1 MGATYISNLYLHSHS
16 VLIVLGRTLKAPP
29 KMHKIDSNI
38 PVSMASENTCVVLPL
53 SCPPSNWSMVDWYWK
68 KICGIPFLL
77 RNIFNLQRSGVNSLI
92 IYSNTENTA
101 LHKKLFKINK
111 LTLKLTF
118 ETSITEVVRATKNY
132 PTLILNGR
140 ALHTKQEIES
150 GVNFTNQPD
159 EVLVYPID
167 RTIMTEIL
175 NQIIMGDK
183 ISLTPSSDNQE
194 SLVHFLPGKNDSHI
208 NRPEDFLI
216 QHKNLLQSSG
226 LSNDSFMDKTIT
238 RFFSRQLTRLF
249 LQTPL
254 SPNMITILSL
264 FIGLISAVF
273 FLQGTNESSIIG
285 AGLLLLSAWI
295 DCTDG
300 EVARLKFSESKI
312 GGKLDILCDN
322 LVHFSVFFAIGIGLH
337 QSTGNNI
344 FIFFGALA
352 VFGSLVSFLIL
363 SSSIIDKKEKV
374 SADTVDLKKKNTLTD
389 NIANR
394 DFIYF
399 LFFMSLIGR
408 VDIFI
413 CITAFGSNIFAIY
426 LAYYKIKP
434 LLHAS

>member
-1 MGATYISNLYLHSHS
+1 
-16 VLIVLGRTLKAPP
+16 
-29 KMHKIDSNI
+29 
-38 PVSMASENTCVVLPL
+38 
-53 SCPPSNWSMVDWYWK
+53 MVDWYWK

-77 RNIFNLQRSGVNSLI
+77 RNIFSLQRSGVNTLI
-92 IYSNTENTA
+92 IYSDSENTA
-101 LHKKLFKINK
+101 LRKKLSMENK
-111 LTLKLTF
+111 LTVKLTF
-118 ETSITEVVRATKNY
+118 KTNITEVVRATKNH
-132 PTLILNGR
+132 PTLILNGG

-150 GVNFTNQPD
+150 GMNFTNQPD
-159 EVLVYPID
+159 EELVYPINPS
-167 RTIMTEIL
+167 IMTETL
-175 NQIIMGDK
+175 NQIIMGNK
-183 ISLTPSSDNQE
+183 VLLSPSSDDQE
-194 SLVHFLPGKNDSHI
+194 SFINFLPGKNESQI
-208 NRPEDFLI
+208 NKPKDFLI
-216 QHKNLLQSSG
+216 QHKNLLQSCG

-249 LQTPL
+249 LKTPL

-273 FLQGTNESSIIG
+273 FLQGTHENSIIG

-322 LVHFSVFFAIGIGLH
+322 LVHFSVFFAIGMGLY
-337 QSTGNNI
+337 QSTENNI
-344 FIFFGALA
+344 FMFFGLFA

-374 SADTVDLKKKNTLTD
+374 SANTVDLKNKNTLTD
-389 NIANR
+389 NMANR

-408 VDIFI
+408 VDVFI

>member
-1 MGATYISNLYLHSHS
+1 M
-16 VLIVLGRTLKAPP
+16 
-29 KMHKIDSNI
+29 
-38 PVSMASENTCVVLPL
+38 
-53 SCPPSNWSMVDWYWK
+53 
-68 KICGIPFLL
+68 
-77 RNIFNLQRSGVNSLI
+77 
-92 IYSNTENTA
+92 
-101 LHKKLFKINK
+101 
-111 LTLKLTF
+111 
-118 ETSITEVVRATKNY
+118 
-132 PTLILNGR
+132 
-140 ALHTKQEIES
+140 
-150 GVNFTNQPD
+150 NFTNQPD
-159 EVLVYPID
+159 EELVYPINPS
-167 RTIMTEIL
+167 IMTETL
-175 NQIIMGDK
+175 NQIIMGNK
-183 ISLTPSSDNQE
+183 VLLSPSSDDQE
-194 SLVHFLPGKNDSHI
+194 SFINFLPGKNESQI
-208 NRPEDFLI
+208 NKPKDFLI
-216 QHKNLLQSSG
+216 QHKNLLQSCG

-249 LQTPL
+249 LKTPL

-273 FLQGTNESSIIG
+273 FLQGTHENSIIG

-322 LVHFSVFFAIGIGLH
+322 LVHFSVFFAIGMGLY
-337 QSTGNNI
+337 QSTENNI
-344 FIFFGALA
+344 FMFFGLFA

-374 SADTVDLKKKNTLTD
+374 SANTVDLKNKNTLTD
-389 NIANR
+389 NMANR

>member
-1 MGATYISNLYLHSHS
+1 
-16 VLIVLGRTLKAPP
+16 
-29 KMHKIDSNI
+29 
-38 PVSMASENTCVVLPL
+38 MASENTCVVLPL
-53 SCPPSNWSMVDWYWK
+53 SRPPSNWSMVDWYWK

-92 IYSNTENTA
+92 IFSNTENTA
-101 LHKKLFKINK
+101 LHKKLLKVNK

-118 ETSITEVVRATKNY
+118 ETNITEVVRATKNY
-132 PTLILNGR
+132 PTLILNGG

-150 GVNFTNQPD
+150 GINFTNQSD
-159 EVLVYPID
+159 EALVYPID
-167 RTIMTEIL
+167 PKIMADTL
-175 NQIIMGDK
+175 NQIIMGNK
-183 ISLTPSSDNQE
+183 VSLTQPPDNQE
-194 SLVHFLPGKNDSHI
+194 SRINFLPGKNDSHI
-208 NRPEDFLI
+208 NKPEDFFI
-216 QHKNLLQSSG
+216 QHKNLLKGSG

-238 RFFSRQLTRLF
+238 RFFSRQLTRFF
-249 LQTPL
+249 LKTPL

-264 FIGLISAVF
+264 FIGLISAKF
-273 FLQGTNESSIIG
+273 FLQGTHENSIIG

-300 EVARLKFSESKI
+300 EVARLKFLESKI
-312 GGKLDILCDN
+312 GGILDIICDN
-322 LVHFSVFFAIGIGLH
+322 LVHFAVFFAIGMGLY
-337 QSTGNNI
+337 QSTGDNI
-344 FIFFGALA
+344 FVLLGALA

-374 SADTVDLKKKNTLTD
+374 SANAVDLKKKNTLTD

-413 CITAFGSNIFAIY
+413 CITAFGSNIFAAY
-426 LAYYKIKP
+426 LAYSKIKP

>member
-1 MGATYISNLYLHSHS
+1 
-16 VLIVLGRTLKAPP
+16 
-29 KMHKIDSNI
+29 
-38 PVSMASENTCVVLPL
+38 MASENICVVLTL
-53 SCPPSNWSMVDWYWK
+53 SRPSSNWSMVDWYWK

-77 RNIFNLQRSGVNSLI
+77 RNIFSLQRSGVNTLI
-92 IYSNTENTA
+92 IYSDSENTA
-101 LHKKLFKINK
+101 LRKKLSMENK
-111 LTLKLTF
+111 LTVKLTF
-118 ETSITEVVRATKNY
+118 KTNITEVVRATKNH
-132 PTLILNGR
+132 PTLILNGG

-150 GVNFTNQPD
+150 GMNFTNQPD
-159 EVLVYPID
+159 EELVYPINPS
-167 RTIMTEIL
+167 IMTETL
-175 NQIIMGDK
+175 NQIIMGNK
-183 ISLTPSSDNQE
+183 VLLSPSSDDQE
-194 SLVHFLPGKNDSHI
+194 SFINFLPGKNESQI
-208 NRPEDFLI
+208 NKPKDFLI
-216 QHKNLLQSSG
+216 QHKNLLQSCG

-249 LQTPL
+249 LKTPL

-264 FIGLISAVF
+264 FIGLISAGF
-273 FLQGTNESSIIG
+273 FFQGTHENSIIG

-322 LVHFSVFFAIGIGLH
+322 LVHFSVFFAIGMGLY
-337 QSTGNNI
+337 QSTENNI
-344 FIFFGALA
+344 FMFFGLFA

-374 SADTVDLKKKNTLTD
+374 SANTVDLKNKNTLTD
-389 NIANR
+389 NMANR

-408 VDIFI
+408 VDVFI

>member
-1 MGATYISNLYLHSHS
+1 
-16 VLIVLGRTLKAPP
+16 
-29 KMHKIDSNI
+29 
-38 PVSMASENTCVVLPL
+38 MASENICVVLTL
-53 SCPPSNWSMVDWYWK
+53 SRPSSNWSMVDWYWK

-77 RNIFNLQRSGVNSLI
+77 RNIFSLQRSGVNTLI
-92 IYSNTENTA
+92 IYSDSENTA
-101 LHKKLFKINK
+101 LRKKLSMENK
-111 LTLKLTF
+111 LTVKLTF
-118 ETSITEVVRATKNY
+118 KTNITEVVRATKNH
-132 PTLILNGR
+132 PTLILNGG

-150 GVNFTNQPD
+150 GMNFTNQPD
-159 EVLVYPID
+159 EELVYPINPS
-167 RTIMTEIL
+167 IMTETL
-175 NQIIMGDK
+175 NQIIMGNK
-183 ISLTPSSDNQE
+183 VLLSPSSDDQE
-194 SLVHFLPGKNDSHI
+194 SFINFLPGKNESQI
-208 NRPEDFLI
+208 NKPKDFLI
-216 QHKNLLQSSG
+216 QHKNLLQSCG

-249 LQTPL
+249 LKTPL

-273 FLQGTNESSIIG
+273 FLQGTHENSIIG

-322 LVHFSVFFAIGIGLH
+322 LVHFSVFFAIGMGLY
-337 QSTGNNI
+337 QSTENNI
-344 FIFFGALA
+344 FMFFGLFA

-374 SADTVDLKKKNTLTD
+374 SANTVDLKNKNTLTD
-389 NIANR
+389 NMANR

-408 VDIFI
+408 VDVFI

>member
-1 MGATYISNLYLHSHS
+1 
-16 VLIVLGRTLKAPP
+16 
-29 KMHKIDSNI
+29 MHKIDSNI
-38 PVSMASENTCVVLPL
+38 PVSIASENTCVVLPL
-53 SCPPSNWSMVDWYWK
+53 SCPPSNWSMVEWYWK

-101 LHKKLFKINK
+101 LHKKLLKVNK

-118 ETSITEVVRATKNY
+118 ETNITEVVRATKNY
-132 PTLILNGR
+132 PTLILNGG

-150 GVNFTNQPD
+150 GINFTNQSD
-159 EVLVYPID
+159 EALVYPID
-167 RTIMTEIL
+167 PKIMADTL
-175 NQIIMGDK
+175 NQIIMGNK
-183 ISLTPSSDNQE
+183 VSLTQPSDNQE
-194 SLVHFLPGKNDSHI
+194 SRINFLPGKNDSHI
-208 NRPEDFLI
+208 NKPEDFFI
-216 QHKNLLQSSG
+216 QHKNLLKGSG

-238 RFFSRQLTRLF
+238 RFFSRQLTRFF
-249 LQTPL
+249 LKTPL

-264 FIGLISAVF
+264 FIGLISAKF
-273 FLQGTNESSIIG
+273 FLQGTHANSIIG

-322 LVHFSVFFAIGIGLH
+322 LVHFAVFFAIGMGLY
-337 QSTGNNI
+337 QSTGDNI
-344 FIFFGALA
+344 FVLLGALA

-363 SSSIIDKKEKV
+363 SLSIVDKKEKV
-374 SADTVDLKKKNTLTD
+374 SANAVDLKKKNTLTD

-413 CITAFGSNIFAIY
+413 CITAFGSNIFAAY
-426 LAYYKIKP
+426 LTFYKIKSA
-434 LLHAS
+434 LRAS

>member
-1 MGATYISNLYLHSHS
+1 
-16 VLIVLGRTLKAPP
+16 
-29 KMHKIDSNI
+29 
-38 PVSMASENTCVVLPL
+38 MASENICVVLTL
-53 SCPPSNWSMVDWYWK
+53 SRPSSNWSMVDWYWK

-77 RNIFNLQRSGVNSLI
+77 RNIFSLQRSGVNTLI
-92 IYSNTENTA
+92 IYSDSENTA
-101 LHKKLFKINK
+101 LRKKLFMENK
-111 LTLKLTF
+111 LTVKLTF
-118 ETSITEVVRATKNY
+118 KTNITEVVRATKNH
-132 PTLILNGR
+132 PTLILNGG

-150 GVNFTNQPD
+150 GMNFTNQPD
-159 EVLVYPID
+159 EELVYPINP
-167 RTIMTEIL
+167 TIMTETL
-175 NQIIMGDK
+175 NQIVMGNK
-183 ISLTPSSDNQE
+183 VLLSPSSDDQE
-194 SLVHFLPGKNDSHI
+194 SFINFLPGKNESQI
-208 NRPEDFLI
+208 NKPKDFLI
-216 QHKNLLQSSG
+216 QHKNLLQSCG

-249 LQTPL
+249 LKTPL

-273 FLQGTNESSIIG
+273 FLQGTHENSIIG

-322 LVHFSVFFAIGIGLH
+322 LVHFSVFFAIGMGLY
-337 QSTGNNI
+337 QSTENNI
-344 FIFFGALA
+344 FMFFGLFA

-374 SADTVDLKKKNTLTD
+374 SANTVDLKNKNTLTD
-389 NIANR
+389 NMANR

>member
-1 MGATYISNLYLHSHS
+1 
-16 VLIVLGRTLKAPP
+16 
-29 KMHKIDSNI
+29 
-38 PVSMASENTCVVLPL
+38 
-53 SCPPSNWSMVDWYWK
+53 MVDWYWK

-77 RNIFNLQRSGVNSLI
+77 RNIFSLQRSGVNTLI
-92 IYSNTENTA
+92 IYSDSENTA
-101 LHKKLFKINK
+101 LRKKLSMENK
-111 LTLKLTF
+111 LTVKLTF
-118 ETSITEVVRATKNY
+118 KTNITEVVRATKNH
-132 PTLILNGR
+132 PTLILNGG

-150 GVNFTNQPD
+150 GMNFTNQPD
-159 EVLVYPID
+159 EELVYPINPS
-167 RTIMTEIL
+167 IMTETL
-175 NQIIMGDK
+175 NQIIMGNK
-183 ISLTPSSDNQE
+183 VLLSPSSDDQE
-194 SLVHFLPGKNDSHI
+194 SFINFLPGKNESQI
-208 NRPEDFLI
+208 NKPKDFLI
-216 QHKNLLQSSG
+216 QHKNLLQSCG
-226 LSNDSFMDKTIT
+226 LTNDSFMDKTIT

-249 LQTPL
+249 LKTPL

-273 FLQGTNESSIIG
+273 FLQGTHENSIIG

-322 LVHFSVFFAIGIGLH
+322 LVHFSVFFAIGMGLY
-337 QSTGNNI
+337 QSTENNI
-344 FIFFGALA
+344 FMFFGLFA

-374 SADTVDLKKKNTLTD
+374 SANTVDLKNKNTLTD
-389 NIANR
+389 NMANR

>member
-1 MGATYISNLYLHSHS
+1 
-16 VLIVLGRTLKAPP
+16 
-29 KMHKIDSNI
+29 
-38 PVSMASENTCVVLPL
+38 MASENICVVLTL
-53 SCPPSNWSMVDWYWK
+53 SRPSSNWSMVDWYWK

-77 RNIFNLQRSGVNSLI
+77 RNIFSLQRSGVNTLI
-92 IYSNTENTA
+92 IYSDSENTA
-101 LHKKLFKINK
+101 LRKKLFMENK
-111 LTLKLTF
+111 LTVKLTF
-118 ETSITEVVRATKNY
+118 KTNITEVVRATKNH
-132 PTLILNGR
+132 PTLILNGG

-150 GVNFTNQPD
+150 GMNFTNQPD
-159 EVLVYPID
+159 EELVYPINP
-167 RTIMTEIL
+167 TIMTETL
-175 NQIIMGDK
+175 NQIIMGNK
-183 ISLTPSSDNQE
+183 VLLSPSSDDQE
-194 SLVHFLPGKNDSHI
+194 SFINFLPGKNESQI
-208 NRPEDFLI
+208 NKPKDFLI
-216 QHKNLLQSSG
+216 QHKNLLQSCG

-249 LQTPL
+249 LKTPL

-273 FLQGTNESSIIG
+273 FLQGTHENSIIG

-322 LVHFSVFFAIGIGLH
+322 LVHFSVFFAIGMGLY
-337 QSTGNNI
+337 QSTENNI
-344 FIFFGALA
+344 FMFFGLFA

-374 SADTVDLKKKNTLTD
+374 SANTVDLKNKNTLTD
-389 NIANR
+389 NMANR

>member
-1 MGATYISNLYLHSHS
+1 
-16 VLIVLGRTLKAPP
+16 
-29 KMHKIDSNI
+29 
-38 PVSMASENTCVVLPL
+38 MASENICVVLTL
-53 SCPPSNWSMVDWYWK
+53 SRPSSNWSMVDWYWK

-77 RNIFNLQRSGVNSLI
+77 RNIFSLQRSGVNTLI
-92 IYSNTENTA
+92 IYSDFENTA
-101 LHKKLFKINK
+101 LRKKLSMENK
-111 LTLKLTF
+111 LTVKLTF
-118 ETSITEVVRATKNY
+118 KTNITEVVRATKNHQ
-132 PTLILNGR
+132 TLILNGG

-150 GVNFTNQPD
+150 GMNFTNQPD
-159 EVLVYPID
+159 EELVYPISPS
-167 RTIMTEIL
+167 IMTETL
-175 NQIIMGDK
+175 NQIIMGNK
-183 ISLTPSSDNQE
+183 VLLSPSSDDQE
-194 SLVHFLPGKNDSHI
+194 SFINFLPGKNESQI
-208 NRPEDFLI
+208 NKPKDFLI
-216 QHKNLLQSSG
+216 QHKNLLQSCG

-249 LQTPL
+249 LKTPL

-273 FLQGTNESSIIG
+273 FLQGTHENSIIG

-322 LVHFSVFFAIGIGLH
+322 LVHFSVFFAIGMGLY
-337 QSTGNNI
+337 QSTENNI
-344 FIFFGALA
+344 FMFFGLFA

-374 SADTVDLKKKNTLTD
+374 SANTVDLKNKNTLTD
-389 NIANR
+389 NMANR

>member
-1 MGATYISNLYLHSHS
+1 
-16 VLIVLGRTLKAPP
+16 
-29 KMHKIDSNI
+29 
-38 PVSMASENTCVVLPL
+38 MASENICVVLTL
-53 SCPPSNWSMVDWYWK
+53 SRPSSNWSMVDWYWK

-77 RNIFNLQRSGVNSLI
+77 RNIFSLQRSGVNTLI
-92 IYSNTENTA
+92 IYSDSENTA
-101 LHKKLFKINK
+101 LRKKLSKENK
-111 LTLKLTF
+111 LTVKLTF
-118 ETSITEVVRATKNY
+118 KTNITEVVRATKNH
-132 PTLILNGR
+132 PTLILNGG

-150 GVNFTNQPD
+150 GMNFTNQPD
-159 EVLVYPID
+159 EELVYPINPS
-167 RTIMTEIL
+167 IMTETL
-175 NQIIMGDK
+175 NQIIMGNK
-183 ISLTPSSDNQE
+183 VLLSPSSDDQE
-194 SLVHFLPGKNDSHI
+194 SFINFLPGKNESQI
-208 NRPEDFLI
+208 NKPKDFLI
-216 QHKNLLQSSG
+216 QHKNLLQSCG

-249 LQTPL
+249 LKTPL

-273 FLQGTNESSIIG
+273 FLQGTHENSIIG

-322 LVHFSVFFAIGIGLH
+322 LVHFSVFFAIGMGLY
-337 QSTGNNI
+337 QSTENNI
-344 FIFFGALA
+344 FMFFGLFA

-374 SADTVDLKKKNTLTD
+374 SANTVDLKNKNTLTD
-389 NIANR
+389 NMANR

>member
-1 MGATYISNLYLHSHS
+1 
-16 VLIVLGRTLKAPP
+16 
-29 KMHKIDSNI
+29 
-38 PVSMASENTCVVLPL
+38 MASENTCVVLPL
-53 SCPPSNWSMVDWYWK
+53 SRPPSNWSMVDWYWK

-101 LHKKLFKINK
+101 LHKKLLKVNK

-118 ETSITEVVRATKNY
+118 ETNITEVVRATKNY
-132 PTLILNGR
+132 PTLILNGG

-150 GVNFTNQPD
+150 GINFTNQSD
-159 EVLVYPID
+159 EALVYPID
-167 RTIMTEIL
+167 PKIMADTL
-175 NQIIMGDK
+175 NQIIMGNK
-183 ISLTPSSDNQE
+183 VSLTQPSDNQE
-194 SLVHFLPGKNDSHI
+194 SRINFLPGKNESHI
-208 NRPEDFLI
+208 NKPEDFFI
-216 QHKNLLQSSG
+216 QHKNLLQGSG

-238 RFFSRQLTRLF
+238 RFFSRQLTRFF
-249 LQTPL
+249 LKTPL

-264 FIGLISAVF
+264 FIGLISAKF
-273 FLQGTNESSIIG
+273 FFQGTHENNIIG
-285 AGLLLLSAWI
+285 AALLLLSAWI

-322 LVHFSVFFAIGIGLH
+322 LVHFSVFFAIGMGLY

-374 SADTVDLKKKNTLTD
+374 SANAVDLKKKNTLTD

-413 CITAFGSNIFAIY
+413 CITAFGSNIFAAY
-426 LAYYKIKP
+426 LAYSKIKP

>member
-1 MGATYISNLYLHSHS
+1 
-16 VLIVLGRTLKAPP
+16 
-29 KMHKIDSNI
+29 
-38 PVSMASENTCVVLPL
+38 MASENICVVLTL
-53 SCPPSNWSMVDWYWK
+53 SRPSSNWSMVDWYWK

-77 RNIFNLQRSGVNSLI
+77 RNIFSLQRSGVNTLI
-92 IYSNTENTA
+92 IYSDSENTA
-101 LHKKLFKINK
+101 LRKKLSMENK
-111 LTLKLTF
+111 LTVKLTF
-118 ETSITEVVRATKNY
+118 KTNITEVVRATKNH
-132 PTLILNGR
+132 PTLILNGG

-150 GVNFTNQPD
+150 GMNFTNQPD
-159 EVLVYPID
+159 EELVYPINPS
-167 RTIMTEIL
+167 IMTETL
-175 NQIIMGDK
+175 NQIIMGNK
-183 ISLTPSSDNQE
+183 VLLSPSSDDQE
-194 SLVHFLPGKNDSHI
+194 SFINFLPGKNESQI
-208 NRPEDFLI
+208 NKPKDFLI
-216 QHKNLLQSSG
+216 QHKNLLQSCG

-249 LQTPL
+249 LKTPL

-273 FLQGTNESSIIG
+273 FLQGTHENSIIG

-322 LVHFSVFFAIGIGLH
+322 LVHFSVFFAIGMGLY
-337 QSTGNNI
+337 QSTENNI
-344 FIFFGALA
+344 FMFFGLFA

-374 SADTVDLKKKNTLTD
+374 SANTVDLKNKNTLTD
-389 NIANR
+389 NMANR

-413 CITAFGSNIFAIY
+413 CITAFGSNIFAIS

>member
-1 MGATYISNLYLHSHS
+1 
-16 VLIVLGRTLKAPP
+16 
-29 KMHKIDSNI
+29 
-38 PVSMASENTCVVLPL
+38 MASENICVVLTL
-53 SCPPSNWSMVDWYWK
+53 SPPSSNWSMVDWYWK

-77 RNIFNLQRSGVNSLI
+77 RNIFSLQRSGVNTLI
-92 IYSNTENTA
+92 IYSDSENTA
-101 LHKKLFKINK
+101 LRKKLSMENK
-111 LTLKLTF
+111 LTVKLTF
-118 ETSITEVVRATKNY
+118 KTNITEVVRATKNH
-132 PTLILNGR
+132 PTLILNGG

-150 GVNFTNQPD
+150 GMNFTNQPD
-159 EVLVYPID
+159 KELVYPINPS
-167 RTIMTEIL
+167 IMTETL
-175 NQIIMGDK
+175 NQIIMGNK
-183 ISLTPSSDNQE
+183 VLLSPSSDDQE
-194 SLVHFLPGKNDSHI
+194 SFINFLPGKNESQI
-208 NRPEDFLI
+208 NKPKDFLI
-216 QHKNLLQSSG
+216 QHKNLLQSCG

-249 LQTPL
+249 LKTPL

-273 FLQGTNESSIIG
+273 FLQGTHENSIIG

-322 LVHFSVFFAIGIGLH
+322 LVHFSVFFAIGMGLY
-337 QSTGNNI
+337 QSTENNI
-344 FIFFGALA
+344 FMFFGLFA

-374 SADTVDLKKKNTLTD
+374 SANTVDLKNKNTLTD
-389 NIANR
+389 NMANR

>member
-1 MGATYISNLYLHSHS
+1 
-16 VLIVLGRTLKAPP
+16 
-29 KMHKIDSNI
+29 
-38 PVSMASENTCVVLPL
+38 MASENICVVLTL
-53 SCPPSNWSMVDWYWK
+53 SRPSSNWSMVDWYWK

-77 RNIFNLQRSGVNSLI
+77 RNIFSLQRSGVNTLI
-92 IYSNTENTA
+92 IYSDSENTA
-101 LHKKLFKINK
+101 LRKKLSMENK
-111 LTLKLTF
+111 LTVKLTF
-118 ETSITEVVRATKNY
+118 KTNITEVVRATKNH
-132 PTLILNGR
+132 PTLILNGG

-150 GVNFTNQPD
+150 GMNFTNQPD
-159 EVLVYPID
+159 EELVYPINPS
-167 RTIMTEIL
+167 IITETL
-175 NQIIMGDK
+175 NQIIMGNK
-183 ISLTPSSDNQE
+183 VLLSPSSDDQE
-194 SLVHFLPGKNDSHI
+194 SFINFLPGKNESQI
-208 NRPEDFLI
+208 NKPKDFLI
-216 QHKNLLQSSG
+216 QHKNLLQSCG

-249 LQTPL
+249 LKTPL

-273 FLQGTNESSIIG
+273 FLQGTHENSIIG

-322 LVHFSVFFAIGIGLH
+322 LVHFSVFFAIGMGLY
-337 QSTGNNI
+337 QSTENNI
-344 FIFFGALA
+344 FMFFGLFA

-374 SADTVDLKKKNTLTD
+374 SANTVDLKNKNTLTD
-389 NIANR
+389 NMANR

>member
-1 MGATYISNLYLHSHS
+1 
-16 VLIVLGRTLKAPP
+16 
-29 KMHKIDSNI
+29 
-38 PVSMASENTCVVLPL
+38 MASENICVVLTL
-53 SCPPSNWSMVDWYWK
+53 SRPSSNWSMVDWYWK

-77 RNIFNLQRSGVNSLI
+77 RNIFSLQRSGVNTLI
-92 IYSNTENTA
+92 IYSDSENTA
-101 LHKKLFKINK
+101 LRKKLSMENK
-111 LTLKLTF
+111 LTVKLTF
-118 ETSITEVVRATKNY
+118 KTNITEVVRATKNH
-132 PTLILNGR
+132 PTLILNGG

-150 GVNFTNQPD
+150 GMNFTNQPD
-159 EVLVYPID
+159 EELVYPINPS
-167 RTIMTEIL
+167 IMTETL
-175 NQIIMGDK
+175 NQIIMGNK
-183 ISLTPSSDNQE
+183 VLLSPSSDDQE
-194 SLVHFLPGKNDSHI
+194 SFINFLPGKNESQI
-208 NRPEDFLI
+208 NKPKDFLI
-216 QHKNLLQSSG
+216 QHKNLLQSCG

-249 LQTPL
+249 LKTPL

-264 FIGLISAVF
+264 FIGLISALF
-273 FLQGTNESSIIG
+273 FLQGTHENSIIG

-322 LVHFSVFFAIGIGLH
+322 LVHFSVFFAIGMGLY
-337 QSTGNNI
+337 QSTENNI
-344 FIFFGALA
+344 FMFFGLFA

-374 SADTVDLKKKNTLTD
+374 SANTVDLKNKNTLTD
-389 NIANR
+389 NMANR

-408 VDIFI
+408 VDVFI

>member
-1 MGATYISNLYLHSHS
+1 
-16 VLIVLGRTLKAPP
+16 
-29 KMHKIDSNI
+29 
-38 PVSMASENTCVVLPL
+38 MASENICVVLTL
-53 SCPPSNWSMVDWYWK
+53 SRPSSNWSMVDWYWK

-77 RNIFNLQRSGVNSLI
+77 RNIFSLQRSGVNTLI
-92 IYSNTENTA
+92 IYSDSENTA
-101 LHKKLFKINK
+101 LRKKLFMENK
-111 LTLKLTF
+111 LTVKLTF
-118 ETSITEVVRATKNY
+118 KTNITEVVRATKNH
-132 PTLILNGR
+132 PTLILNGG

-150 GVNFTNQPD
+150 GMNFTNQPG
-159 EVLVYPID
+159 EELVYPINP
-167 RTIMTEIL
+167 TIMTETL
-175 NQIIMGDK
+175 NQIIMGNK
-183 ISLTPSSDNQE
+183 VLLSPSSDDQE
-194 SLVHFLPGKNDSHI
+194 SFINFLPGKNESQI
-208 NRPEDFLI
+208 NKPKDFLI
-216 QHKNLLQSSG
+216 QHKNLLQSCG

-249 LQTPL
+249 LKTPL

-273 FLQGTNESSIIG
+273 FLQGTHENSIIG

-322 LVHFSVFFAIGIGLH
+322 LVHFSVFFAIGMGLY
-337 QSTGNNI
+337 QSTENNI
-344 FIFFGALA
+344 FMFFGLFA

-374 SADTVDLKKKNTLTD
+374 SANTVDLKNKNTLTD
-389 NIANR
+389 NMANR

-408 VDIFI
+408 VDVFI

>member
-1 MGATYISNLYLHSHS
+1 
-16 VLIVLGRTLKAPP
+16 
-29 KMHKIDSNI
+29 
-38 PVSMASENTCVVLPL
+38 MASENICVVLTL
-53 SCPPSNWSMVDWYWK
+53 SRPSSNWSMVDWYWK

-77 RNIFNLQRSGVNSLI
+77 RNIFSLQRSGVNTLI
-92 IYSNTENTA
+92 IYSDSENTA
-101 LHKKLFKINK
+101 LRKKLSMENK
-111 LTLKLTF
+111 LTVKLTF
-118 ETSITEVVRATKNY
+118 KTNITEVVRATKNH
-132 PTLILNGR
+132 PTLILNGG
-140 ALHTKQEIES
+140 ALHTKQEVES
-150 GVNFTNQPD
+150 GMNFTNQPD
-159 EVLVYPID
+159 EELVYPINPS
-167 RTIMTEIL
+167 IMTETL
-175 NQIIMGDK
+175 NQIIMGNK
-183 ISLTPSSDNQE
+183 VLLSPSSDDQE
-194 SLVHFLPGKNDSHI
+194 SFINFLPGKNESQI
-208 NRPEDFLI
+208 NKPKDFLI
-216 QHKNLLQSSG
+216 QHKNLLQSCG

-249 LQTPL
+249 LKTPL

-273 FLQGTNESSIIG
+273 FLQGTHENSIIG

-322 LVHFSVFFAIGIGLH
+322 LVHFSVFFAIGMGLY
-337 QSTGNNI
+337 QSTENNI
-344 FIFFGALA
+344 FMFFGLFA

-374 SADTVDLKKKNTLTD
+374 SANTVDLKNKNTLTD
-389 NIANR
+389 NMANR

>member
-1 MGATYISNLYLHSHS
+1 
-16 VLIVLGRTLKAPP
+16 
-29 KMHKIDSNI
+29 
-38 PVSMASENTCVVLPL
+38 MASENICVVLTL
-53 SCPPSNWSMVDWYWK
+53 SRPSSNWSMVDWYWK

-77 RNIFNLQRSGVNSLI
+77 RNIFSLQRSGVNTLI
-92 IYSNTENTA
+92 IFSDSENTA
-101 LHKKLFKINK
+101 LRKKLSMENK
-111 LTLKLTF
+111 LTVKLTF
-118 ETSITEVVRATKNY
+118 KTNITEVVRATKNH
-132 PTLILNGR
+132 PTLILNGG

-150 GVNFTNQPD
+150 GMNFTNQPD
-159 EVLVYPID
+159 EELVYPINPS
-167 RTIMTEIL
+167 IMTETL
-175 NQIIMGDK
+175 NQIIMGNK
-183 ISLTPSSDNQE
+183 VLLSPSSDDQE
-194 SLVHFLPGKNDSHI
+194 SFINFLPGKNESQI
-208 NRPEDFLI
+208 NKPKDFLI
-216 QHKNLLQSSG
+216 QHKNLLQSCG

-249 LQTPL
+249 LKTPL

-273 FLQGTNESSIIG
+273 FLQGTHENSIIG

-322 LVHFSVFFAIGIGLH
+322 LVHFSVFFAIGMGLY
-337 QSTGNNI
+337 QSTENNI
-344 FIFFGALA
+344 FMFFGLFA

-374 SADTVDLKKKNTLTD
+374 SANTVDLKNKNTLTD
-389 NIANR
+389 NMANR

>member
-1 MGATYISNLYLHSHS
+1 
-16 VLIVLGRTLKAPP
+16 
-29 KMHKIDSNI
+29 
-38 PVSMASENTCVVLPL
+38 MASENICVVLTL
-53 SCPPSNWSMVDWYWK
+53 SRPSSNWSMVDWYWK

-77 RNIFNLQRSGVNSLI
+77 RNIFSLQRSGVNTLI
-92 IYSNTENTA
+92 IYSDSENTA
-101 LHKKLFKINK
+101 LRKKLFMENK
-111 LTLKLTF
+111 LTVKLTF
-118 ETSITEVVRATKNY
+118 KTNITEVVRATKNH
-132 PTLILNGR
+132 PTLILNGG

-150 GVNFTNQPD
+150 GMNFTNQPD
-159 EVLVYPID
+159 EELVYPINPS
-167 RTIMTEIL
+167 IMTETL
-175 NQIIMGDK
+175 NQIIMGNK
-183 ISLTPSSDNQE
+183 VLLSPSSDDQE
-194 SLVHFLPGKNDSHI
+194 SFINFLPGKNESQI
-208 NRPEDFLI
+208 NKPKDFLI
-216 QHKNLLQSSG
+216 QHKNLLQSCG

-249 LQTPL
+249 LKTPL

-273 FLQGTNESSIIG
+273 FLQGTHENSIIG

-322 LVHFSVFFAIGIGLH
+322 LVHFSVFFAIGMGLY
-337 QSTGNNI
+337 QSTENNI
-344 FIFFGALA
+344 FMFFGLFA

-374 SADTVDLKKKNTLTD
+374 SANTVDLKNKNTLTD
-389 NIANR
+389 NMANR

>member
-1 MGATYISNLYLHSHS
+1 
-16 VLIVLGRTLKAPP
+16 
-29 KMHKIDSNI
+29 
-38 PVSMASENTCVVLPL
+38 MASENICVVLTL
-53 SCPPSNWSMVDWYWK
+53 SRPSSNWSMVDWYWK

-77 RNIFNLQRSGVNSLI
+77 RNIFSLQRSGVNTLI
-92 IYSNTENTA
+92 IYSDSENTA
-101 LHKKLFKINK
+101 LRKKLSMENK
-111 LTLKLTF
+111 LTVKLTF
-118 ETSITEVVRATKNY
+118 KTNITEVVRATKNH
-132 PTLILNGR
+132 PTLILNGG

-150 GVNFTNQPD
+150 GMNFTNQPD
-159 EVLVYPID
+159 EELVYPINPS
-167 RTIMTEIL
+167 IMTETL
-175 NQIIMGDK
+175 NQIIMGNK
-183 ISLTPSSDNQE
+183 VLLSPSSDDQE
-194 SLVHFLPGKNDSHI
+194 SFINFLPGKNESQI
-208 NRPEDFLI
+208 NKPKDFLI
-216 QHKNLLQSSG
+216 QHKNLLQSCG

-249 LQTPL
+249 LKTPL

-273 FLQGTNESSIIG
+273 FLQGTHENSIIG

-322 LVHFSVFFAIGIGLH
+322 LVHFSVFFAIGMGLY
-337 QSTGNNI
+337 QSTENNI
-344 FIFFGALA
+344 FMFFGLFA

-374 SADTVDLKKKNTLTD
+374 SAYTVDLKNKNTLTD
-389 NIANR
+389 NMANR

>member
-1 MGATYISNLYLHSHS
+1 
-16 VLIVLGRTLKAPP
+16 
-29 KMHKIDSNI
+29 
-38 PVSMASENTCVVLPL
+38 MASENICVVLTL
-53 SCPPSNWSMVDWYWK
+53 SRPSSNWSMVDWYWK

-77 RNIFNLQRSGVNSLI
+77 RNIFSLQRSGVNTLI
-92 IYSNTENTA
+92 IYSDSENTA
-101 LHKKLFKINK
+101 LRKKLSMENK
-111 LTLKLTF
+111 LTVKLTF
-118 ETSITEVVRATKNY
+118 KTNITEVVRATKNH
-132 PTLILNGR
+132 PTLILNGG

-150 GVNFTNQPD
+150 GMNFTNQPD
-159 EVLVYPID
+159 EELVYPINPS
-167 RTIMTEIL
+167 IMTETL
-175 NQIIMGDK
+175 NQIIMGNK
-183 ISLTPSSDNQE
+183 VLLSPSSDDQE
-194 SLVHFLPGKNDSHI
+194 SFINFLPGKNESQI
-208 NRPEDFLI
+208 NKPKDFLI
-216 QHKNLLQSSG
+216 QHKNLLQSCG

-249 LQTPL
+249 LKTPL

-264 FIGLISAVF
+264 FIGLISALF
-273 FLQGTNESSIIG
+273 FLQGTHENSIIG

-322 LVHFSVFFAIGIGLH
+322 LVHFSVFFAIGMGLY
-337 QSTGNNI
+337 QSTENNI
-344 FIFFGALA
+344 FMFFGLFA

-374 SADTVDLKKKNTLTD
+374 SANTVDLKNKNTLTD
-389 NIANR
+389 NMANR